1 MNLLSRLFRREPD
14 PKEALRPLWHQLVKV
29 ARTRELYATCGVAD
43 TLEGRFDMLSTV
55 LAVAMLR
62 MERDEA
68 TLPASARLTE
78 LFVDDMDGQLREAG
92 IGDPTVG
99 KKLGQLVSALGGR
112 CGALREGLAQAD
124 DAALVAAIERNVTF
138 RENGSAGCV
147 APKLRRFA
155 ASLERI
161 EYDEL
166 LAAELSL

>member
-1 MNLLSRLFRREPD
+1 MNLLSRLFHREPD

-29 ARTRELYATCGVAD
+29 ARTRELYAECGVAD
-43 TLEGRFDMLSTV
+43 TLDGRFDMLSTV

-99 KKLGQLVSALGGR
+99 KQLGQLVSALGGR
-112 CGALREGLAQAD
+112 CGALREALAQAD
-124 DAALVAAIERNVTF
+124 DAALVAALERNMTF
-138 RENGSAGCV
+138 REGSSATCV
-147 APKLRRFA
+147 AQKLRRFA
-155 ASLERI
+155 AQLDAMG
-161 EYDEL
+161 YGQL
-166 LAAELSL
+166 LTAELAL

>member
-1 MNLLSRLFRREPD
+1 MNLLSRLFHREPD

-29 ARTRELYATCGVAD
+29 ARTRELFAECGVAD
-43 TLEGRFDMLSTV
+43 TLDGRFDMLSTV

-99 KKLGQLVSALGGR
+99 KQLGKLVSALGGR

-124 DAALVAAIERNVTF
+124 DAALVAAIERNVSF
-138 RENGSAGCV
+138 REGGSAACV
-147 APKLRRFA
+147 ARKLRHFA
-155 ASLERI
+155 VTLEAM
-161 EYDEL
+161 EYDQL
-166 LAAELSL
+166 LAAELTL

>member
-1 MNLLSRLFRREPD
+1 MNLLSRLLHREPD
-14 PKEALRPLWHQLVKV
+14 PKEALRPLWRQLVKV
-29 ARTRELYATCGVAD
+29 ARTRELFADCGVAD
-43 TLEGRFDMLSTV
+43 TLDGRFDMLSTV

-62 MERDEA
+62 MERDAE

-99 KKLGQLVSALGGR
+99 KQLGRLVSALGGR

-124 DAALVAAIERNVTF
+124 DAALVAAIERNVSF
-138 RENGSAGCV
+138 REDGSAACV
-147 APKLRRFA
+147 AGKLRRFA
-155 ASLERI
+155 ANLDALTYEQ
-161 EYDEL
+161 L

>member
-1 MNLLSRLFRREPD
+1 
-14 PKEALRPLWHQLVKV
+14 
-29 ARTRELYATCGVAD
+29 
-43 TLEGRFDMLSTV
+43 
-55 LAVAMLR
+55 MLR

-99 KKLGQLVSALGGR
+99 KQLGKLVSALGGR

-138 RENGSAGCV
+138 REGGSAACV
-147 APKLRRFA
+147 APELRRFA
-155 ASLERI
+155 ERLDAL
-161 EYDEL
+161 EYDQL
-166 LAAELSL
+166 LEAELSL

>member
-1 MNLLSRLFRREPD
+1 MKFLSRLFHSEPD
-14 PKEALRPLWHQLVKV
+14 PVEALRPLWHQLVKI
-29 ARTRELYATCGVAD
+29 ARSRQLYAECGVAD
-43 TLEGRFDMLSTV
+43 TLDGRFGMLATV

-99 KKLGQLVSALGGR
+99 KQLGKLVSALGGR
-112 CGALREGLAQAD
+112 CGALRGGLAQVD
-124 DAALVAAIERNVTF
+124 DAALVAAIERNVSF
-138 RENGSAGCV
+138 REGGSAACV

-155 ASLERI
+155 ASLDALDYEQ
-161 EYDEL
+161 L
-166 LAAELSL
+166 LSAELSL